1 MKIGT
6 KSLLF
11 GAHQF
16 LIHPLTVF
24 LASIK
29 LRGKFPSWKECV
41 CIFVHDLGYWGAENM
56 EGEEGLV
63 HPEYGALIAN
73 KLLDH
78 NFYMG
83 IGHIHGDD
91 KWDTEGKKI
100 EWEYYYLCRY
110 HSRSYADKFHQ
121 PPSDLCWWD
130 KLCVLYDPWWLYL
143 PRVYLS
149 GEIREYRAEATK
161 AGLISESMT
170 DREWYEWAK
179 TRMIKKAYAQ
189 DARPPYEKG
198 S

>member
-16 LIHPLTVF
+16 IIHPITVL
-24 LASIK
+24 LAAIK
-29 LRGKFPSWKECV
+29 MRGKFPNWKECI
-41 CIFVHDLGYWGAENM
+41 CIFVHDWGYWGCENM

-63 HPEYGALIAN
+63 HPEYGALIVN

-78 NFYMG
+78 NFHMG
-83 IGHIHGDD
+83 SGHVSGDD
-91 KWDTEGKKI
+91 KWDTLAKKT
-100 EWEYYYLCRY
+100 EWKYYYFCRY
-110 HSRSYADKFHQ
+110 HSRSYASKFHQ
-121 PPSDLCWWD
+121 SPSELCWWD

-149 GEIREYRAEATK
+149 GEIHEYRAEATK
-161 AGLISESMT
+161 AGLITESMT
-170 DREWYEWAK
+170 DREWYEWARE
-179 TRMIKKAYAQ
+179 RMVRKAYAQ
-189 DARPPYEKG
+189 DARPPYTEG